1 MGNTKRTRL
10 WLGLAALTVAAAQVP
25 AQAAVVTYSY
35 DMEFSGARA
44 PGGNAPW
51 LIATFDDHNSQ
62 GSVRL
67 TVSSAGLLTG
77 ENVDSLYFNLDPNLA
92 PEQLSFSY
100 LANTSTAPVAS
111 KISLAKDS
119 YKADGDGKYDIR
131 MEFPNGSGFDAGEI
145 LAYEITGIS
154 TLTAASFSFLSA
166 PAGGH
171 GPYYAAAHIQNT
183 TGAGLGNSGWIA
195 PTVPLPAAGWL
206 LGSGLMMLTA
216 YGRKSSNA

>member
-1 MGNTKRTRL
+1 MGNIRL
-10 WLGLAALTVAAAQVP
+10 PLRLGLVALALASSYVP
-25 AQAAVVTYSY
+25 AHAAVVTYSY

-44 PGGNAPW
+44 PGGDAPW

-62 GSVRL
+62 GSVLL
-67 TVSSAGLLTG
+67 TLSSAGLISG
-77 ENVDSLYFNLDPNLA
+77 ENVKELYFNLDPLLVPA
-92 PEQLSFSY
+92 QLSFNY
-100 LANTSTAPVAS
+100 LANSSTAPVAN
-111 KISLAKDS
+111 KISLSSNA
-119 YKADGDGKYDIR
+119 YKADGDGKYDIK

-171 GPYYAAAHIQNT
+171 GPYYAAAHVQNT
-183 TGAGLGNSGWIA
+183 TGAGSGSSGWIA

-206 LGSGLMMLTA
+206 LGSGLMMLAA
-216 YGRKSSNA
+216 YGKRSLRA